1 MVGLAVNP
9 EILPEVPQMFQLI
22 IRFPPFT
29 HWIFGRD
36 LEPGIN
42 ILGTSGCQGVTVS
55 LHGSFE
61 YRKSAEW
68 VKFVLDHHQGT
79 ENEPHIFIV

>member
-42 ILGTSGCQGVTVS
+42 ILGTSGCQGITVS
-55 LHGSFE
+55 HPYTLMNSLYPASYGIRISE
-61 YRKSAEW
+61 RTPR
-68 VKFVLDHHQGT
+68 L
-79 ENEPHIFIV
+79 I